1 MTTIQAIYQE
11 IAGSPPDRDAVARI
25 GRAGR
30 LLNLTETDTGWLL
43 LAVLAAHG
51 ALAQADLQSASTL
64 AASLSIAANEAKVT
78 TEAVG
83 RAVATAA
90 TTITRVTDDAKPALI
105 SAVDTA
111 AWHMAGKLES
121 WQETLGQKIA
131 TLGTETGNLLV
142 TRTNAACRGIET
154 AIANAAN
161 EATGAL
167 WKKVDTA
174 VGQAAQIIKDASNDL
189 KNGAK
194 TARDETIADWR
205 SAVTTAVNA
214 EISTRSIIDTQAAKR
229 RTIRTSAV
237 AGGLIAAI
245 IAGVAYSAH
254 RIGWQDGMQYGI
266 GETLTRIH
274 DQKAR
279 ASWANTANGKL
290 AYQLYQAGSIHKLA
304 YCDQPGW
311 TPAKKGM
318 ICYPHH
324 FKGLL
329 YGWQIRPKPEAGI
342 TRGSTEPF

>member
-64 AASLSIAANEAKVT
+64 AASLSIAANDAKAT

-83 RAVATAA
+83 RAAVTAA
-90 TTITRVTDDAKPALI
+90 ATITKVTDDAKPALI
-105 SAVDTA
+105 SAVDKA
-111 AWHMAGKLES
+111 AWQVAGKLES
-121 WQETLGQKIA
+121 WQEMFGQQIE
-131 TLGTETGNLLV
+131 TIGTETGNLLV
-142 TRTNAACRGIET
+142 NRVNVACRGVET

-167 WKKVDTA
+167 WNKVDTA
-174 VGQAAQIIKDASNDL
+174 VDQAAQIIRAVGTDL
-189 KNGAK
+189 RNGAMV
-194 TARDETIADWR
+194 ARDETIADWR
-205 SAVTTAVNA
+205 SAVITAVNA
-214 EISTRSIIDTQAAKR
+214 EISARSIIDTQAAKR
-229 RTIRTSAV
+229 RTIWASTL

-245 IAGVAYSAH
+245 IAGVAYGAH

-279 ASWANTANGKL
+279 ASWANTTNGKL
-290 AYQLYQAGSIHKLA
+290 AYQLYQAGSIHALA
-304 YCDQPGW
+304 TCNQPGW
-311 TPAKKGM
+311 EVETQKVGLVCLPTAMKGDT
-318 ICYPHH
+318 
-324 FKGLL
+324 
-329 YGWQIRPKPEAGI
+329 YGWLLKLK
-342 TRGSTEPF
+342 